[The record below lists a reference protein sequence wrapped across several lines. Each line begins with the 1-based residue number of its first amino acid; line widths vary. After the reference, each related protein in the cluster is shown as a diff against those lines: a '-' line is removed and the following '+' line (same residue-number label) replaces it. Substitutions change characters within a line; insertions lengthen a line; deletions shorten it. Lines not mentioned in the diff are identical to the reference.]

1 MSLWSR
7 GRRWARRWTRPQ
19 VGAALLGLALG
30 LFGLQALVARW
41 QWERDRVVELAVDG
55 EEVRS
60 LSDADDDRTHGALA
74 DLADAGVSA
83 VAIYWDPS
91 YALPGVLREWEARV
105 PEDLTVTLRPEASPF
120 SDWRHRW
127 PRAARLNRVSFPVV
141 THALFSGPSVLGFPV
156 MGPVQAWISSTS
168 LTLPWLEFSRQR
180 GTSGLL
186 AAFPERVIRAHT
198 LSEEEM
204 AQAGPDRVV
213 ARYLRAVR
221 ERGARFLY
229 VRLFPGLSSDDN
241 LVFVRRLADALK
253 EEGFE
258 LGRARP
264 RYADFSPPLWRWPS
278 PVRQFLA
285 FLLAVAG
292 PFLALRW
299 VCERPATWE
308 SPAQLTGVSLAIA
321 FSIAALFSTPDFT
334 LGFVGFRGVKLALLL
349 PLIAALFYFYRARE
363 IRHFLQEPVNVER
376 LVWGGDLIGCVG
388 YYVLRSGH
396 GTSVDA
402 GGTELQIRGW
412 LERALGVRPRF
423 KEFFIGH
430 PALLLGFYLRAR
442 FPKGAEVFPDRPG
455 PWAQALH
462 FIFHDARPF
471 LMVGFVGQLSIVN
484 TFCHA
489 HTPLGVSALRTFH
502 GLWLGGLF
510 GAAVLGAFR
519 WAHARWSARPA

>member
-1 MSLWSR
+1 MTPWAR

-30 LFGLQALVARW
+30 LFGVHALVSRL
-41 QWERDRVVELAVDG
+41 QWERDRVVEIAVDG

-60 LSDADDDRTHGALA
+60 LSDADDERTNAALS
-74 DLADAGVSA
+74 DLADAGVSG

-91 YALPGVLREWEARV
+91 YPLPGVLREWETRV
-105 PEDLTVTLRPEASPF
+105 PDGLTVTLRPEASPF

-127 PRAARLNRVSFPVV
+127 PRAARLNRVSFPPV
-141 THALFSGPSVLGFPV
+141 THALFSGPSVLGFPDRT
-156 MGPVQAWISSTS
+156 PVEAWIASST

-186 AAFPERVIRAHT
+186 ATFPRRAIRAHT

-204 AQAGPDRVV
+204 AQAGPDLVV
-213 ARYLRAVR
+213 ARYVRAVR

-241 LVFVRRLADALK
+241 LAFVRRLADALR
-253 EEGFE
+253 EDGFAM
-258 LGRARP
+258 GPARP
-264 RYADFSPPLWRWPS
+264 RYADFAPPLWRLPS
-278 PVRQFLA
+278 ALRQLLA

-292 PFLALRW
+292 PFFAFRW
-299 VCERPATWE
+299 ACERPVTWE
-308 SPAQLTGVSLAIA
+308 SPARLTGVSLAVA
-321 FSIAALFSTPDFT
+321 FAIAALFSTPDFT

-349 PLIAALFYFYRARE
+349 PLAASVFYFYRARE

-376 LVWGGDLIGCVG
+376 LVLGGILVGCVG

-396 GTSVDA
+396 GTALDA

-412 LERALGVRPRF
+412 LERVLGVRPRF

-430 PALLLGFYLRAR
+430 PALIFGLYLRAR
-442 FPKGAEVFPDRPG
+442 FPTGGDVFPDRPG

-462 FIFHDARPF
+462 FVFHDPRPF
-471 LMVGFVGQLSIVN
+471 LLVGFVGQLSIVN

-502 GLWLGGLF
+502 GLWLGGLL
-510 GAAVLGAFR
+510 GASLIGAFR
-519 WAHARWSARPA
+519 WGHARWSNPPA